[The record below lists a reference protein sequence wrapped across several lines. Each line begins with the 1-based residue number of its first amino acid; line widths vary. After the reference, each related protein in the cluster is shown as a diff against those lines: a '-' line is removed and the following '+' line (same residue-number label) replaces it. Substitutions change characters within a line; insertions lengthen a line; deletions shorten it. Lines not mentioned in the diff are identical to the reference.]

1 MTKLLRVLL
10 ALAGVVLI
18 VMLAVDNRGIVELS
32 FWPLPF
38 RYHMPLYAVFLVGLF
53 SGALLGGAAVSLSN
67 WADRREAR
75 SLRRRMRAVEY
86 QDQLRR
92 ERQEQE
98 ILEQARR
105 KTRSLALAAPQA

>member
-10 ALAGVVLI
+10 ALVGVVLI
-18 VMLAVDNRGIVELS
+18 VMLAVDNRGIVELV

-53 SGALLGGAAVSLSN
+53 AGALLGGMAAWLSN
-67 WADRREAR
+67 RDDRREAR
-75 SLRRRMRAVEY
+75 ALRRKMRAVEY

>member
-1 MTKLLRVLL
+1 
-10 ALAGVVLI
+10 
-18 VMLAVDNRGIVELS
+18 
-32 FWPLPF
+32 
-38 RYHMPLYAVFLVGLF
+38 MPKAC
-53 SGALLGGAAVSLSN
+53 AVSLSN

-75 SLRRRMRAVEY
+75 ALRRRMRAVEY